1 MKWRTTIVGVV
12 AIGSFLA
19 VPGVGG
25 RARARSLDAIR
36 SELTELKASM
46 DQYLQVM
53 QVPHAKTSRE
63 ITKRLLDGVVLF
75 RMKDYDKA
83 ASVFTDLVTNY
94 RTSRVYLQAQFYL
107 AESLFMRREYHS
119 AARHYQVDVDRHATE
134 YYQKALQ
141 RLLEIAF
148 KTGRTQGVYKLVEA
162 VQQVPAGQRDPAMAY
177 ILGKYYYFRGL
188 YGRAWSMMNTISA
201 SGQYGL
207 RAQYF
212 LGVISV
218 QKKETKKAEGIFSSL
233 LKRFDTMGRK
243 AGRLRGRKRKLSDL
257 TVLALARLYYTQ
269 DRPDDAINLYR
280 TISRRSAYF
289 EEALHELA
297 WAYLRAWE
305 FYRAIHTLELLMV
318 LDPNSRYVAES
329 KLMIGNLKV
338 VARRYKSARKLFR
351 QTTRRYR
358 PIYLKLRSLR
368 RRRMAP
374 ARYLT
379 LLIKR
384 DEGALDVD
392 IQIPSEVV
400 KDLKHQSQVRKAL
413 RVLGDLRNVRA
424 GIKECERLYHRV
436 ARRLNSTSRI
446 SAFPELAKG
455 RAHAVEVDMRLTH
468 IRQDLVSRLKALM
481 LPNATGAERAQLAAI
496 QHKKG
501 RLEKL
506 IAGMPSSGAAFEQR
520 VAAIRKM
527 YDAKDARAH
536 KLQIHVDALVATLA
550 AVKNYY
556 ESTRAQQK
564 LSAALV
570 EGKVAKLSAEID
582 GLRDKLRSIQ
592 SEIDDGRMSAGVDD
606 DTMAQ
611 ERRVRREY
619 QTLLGSERTVL
630 NGIQARMGSRAQSQV
645 TNVEAILGQAT
656 EVRKALNE
664 YNRRIDAMLAFKL
677 GRTRRILDEER
688 ANIATYKRL
697 ASEYGPDAKEVA
709 GGVTE
714 EGFQKAA
721 RGLYGLL
728 LRADIGILD
737 VAWALKSD
745 ESDVW
750 VKNVR
755 RQSKQLQRLDK
766 RFQEVRRR

>member
-1 MKWRTTIVGVV
+1 MKSRTTIVGVL

-19 VPGVGG
+19 LPGMAGK
-25 RARARSLDAIR
+25 ARARSLEAIQ
-36 SELTELKASM
+36 SELTELKASL

-63 ITKRLLDGVVLF
+63 ITKRLLDGIILF

-94 RTSRVYLQAQFYL
+94 RTSREYLQAEFYL

-119 AARHYQVDVDRHATE
+119 AARHFQVVVDRQVPRF
-134 YYQKALQ
+134 YQKALQ

-148 KTGRTQGVYKLVEA
+148 KTGRSDGVYKLVEA
-162 VQQVPAGQRDPAMAY
+162 VQQVPASQRDPAMAY

-188 YGRAWSMMNTISA
+188 YDRAWSVMNSIPAT
-201 SGQYGL
+201 GQYGL

-212 LGVISV
+212 LGVIAV
-218 QKKETKKAEGIFSSL
+218 QKKETKKARGIFATL
-233 LKRFDTMGRK
+233 LKRFDSMGRK
-243 AGRLRGRKRKLSDL
+243 ADRLKGRQRKLADL
-257 TVLALARLYYTQ
+257 TTLALARLYYTN

-318 LDPNSRYVAES
+318 LDPNSRYVSES
-329 KLMIGNLKV
+329 KLMIANLRV
-338 VARRYKSARKLFR
+338 VARRYESARKLFR

-358 PIYLKLRSLR
+358 PIYLKLRALR
-368 RRRMAP
+368 RRHMVAS
-374 ARYLT
+374 RYLA
-379 LLIKR
+379 LLVKR
-384 DEGALDVD
+384 DQGALDVD
-392 IQIPSEVV
+392 FQLPSEVV
-400 KDLKHQSQVRKAL
+400 KDLRRQSQVRKAL
-413 RVLGDLRNVRA
+413 RVLGDLRSVRA

-436 ARRLNSTSRI
+436 ARRLNSSSRI

-455 RAHAVEVDMRLTH
+455 RAHAVEVDMRLTR
-468 IRQDLVSRLKALM
+468 IRQDLMAQFKGQVM
-481 LPNATGAERAQLAAI
+481 PNATGAERAQLTAI
-496 QHKKG
+496 HQKKA

-506 IAGMPSSGAAFEQR
+506 IAGMPTSGAAFAQR

-527 YDAKDARAH
+527 YDAKNARAH
-536 KLQIHVDALVATLA
+536 KLQIHVDALEATLA

-564 LSAALV
+564 LSAASV
-570 EGKVAKLSAEID
+570 EAKVKKLSAEIG

-606 DTMAQ
+606 ATMAQ
-611 ERRVRREY
+611 ERKVRREY
-619 QTLLGSERTVL
+619 QALLAAERVVL
-630 NGIQARMGSRAQSQV
+630 NAIQARMGSGAR
-645 TNVEAILGQAT
+645 GQAAAVESILAQAT
-656 EVRKALNE
+656 AVRRALDE

-677 GRTRRILDEER
+677 GHTRRILDEER

-697 ASEYGPDAKEVA
+697 AAEYGPDAKDVA

-714 EGFQKAA
+714 AGFQKAA

-755 RQSKQLQRLDK
+755 RQSKQLQRLDE